1 MRRITLTLLSLT
13 ALLLLS
19 VSVIIAQPNT
29 QQATPEAAATSSLK
43 ISQVLPA
50 DNGTGI
56 EPDSTITVIF
66 NLPVVP
72 LTVAEDSSTLPQPLT
87 FTPAVQGKGEW
98 LNTSIYVF
106 HPDPALQG
114 GTKYSVTVER
124 QPDGGRWFGA
134 GAAVLVVVHDCRA
147 CH

>member
-1 MRRITLTLLSLT
+1 MRRIPLFFFLTIV
-13 ALLLLS
+13 LLS
-19 VSVIIAQPNT
+19 VSVTFAQ
-29 QQATPEAAATSSLK
+29 QTPEATESTAASPLK
-43 ISQVLPA
+43 VSQVLPA
-50 DNGTGI
+50 DNGMGI

-114 GTKYSVTVER
+114 GTNYTVTVS
-124 QPDGGRWFGA
+124 
-134 GAAVLVVVHDCRA
+134 
-147 CH
+147 